1 MADQGGSTRL
11 LRRTVVVVALVVLA
25 LVGSLWAVGASPS
38 ANPSANPPA
47 SSFGG
52 ASTSATAPPTN
63 PTAPTSPPKTTS
75 PTDAATGPPAS
86 DPLTLVGLG
95 DSVPAAATCGCT
107 GYVEL
112 LGTALHAAT
121 GRPVVVHNDSKGGW
135 TTSDVEQDLSDGQ
148 TMADLSHADV
158 VTVEIG
164 ANDFDL
170 GPVDDPACLPV
181 LPAQCWADTIADLS
195 TGLTDIVSGIRDVDS
210 DPDVH
215 IALIGYWNVTV
226 DGDVGAAQ
234 GQAFVAGSDALTR
247 AVNTTIKTVATSTHC
262 LYVDAYTPFK
272 GDGSL
277 DPTAD
282 LLPDGDHLSA
292 KGHTVMAI
300 AVFDTL
306 REAGVVTA
314 LTPTP

>member
-1 MADQGGSTRL
+1 MADQGGVTPW
-11 LRRTVVVVALVVLA
+11 LRRTVVVLAVVALTVV
-25 LVGSLWAVGASPS
+25 GGLWAVGA
-38 ANPSANPPA
+38 NPSPPA
-47 SSFGG
+47 SSLGA
-52 ASTSATAPPTN
+52 ASTTATAPAAK
-63 PTAPTSPPKTTS
+63 PTAPTRTSPPTNTAA
-75 PTDAATGPPAS
+75 TATGPQAS

-121 GRPVVVHNDSKGGW
+121 GRPVVVHNDSQGGW
-135 TTSDVEQDLSDGQ
+135 ATSDVEQDLRVGK
-148 TMADLSHADV
+148 TAADLSHADV

-170 GPVDDPACLPV
+170 GRVDDPACLPA
-181 LPAQCWADTIADLS
+181 LASSCWADTMTGLS
-195 TGLTDIVSGIRDVDS
+195 TGLTDIVSGIRDIDTN
-210 DPDVH
+210 PDVQ

-247 AVNTTIKTVATSTHC
+247 AVNTTIKTVATTTHC

-272 GDGSL
+272 GDGSRNPTSSLL
-277 DPTAD
+277 D
-282 LLPDGDHLSA
+282 DGDHLDA
-292 KGHTVMAI
+292 QGHTIMEK

-306 REAGVVTA
+306 QSAGVVAA
-314 LTPTP
+314 LTPLP